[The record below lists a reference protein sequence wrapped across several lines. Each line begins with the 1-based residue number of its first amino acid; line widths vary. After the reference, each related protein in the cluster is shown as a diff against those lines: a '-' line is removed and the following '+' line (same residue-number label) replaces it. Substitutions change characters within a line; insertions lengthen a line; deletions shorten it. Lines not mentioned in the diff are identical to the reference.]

1 MVFRAKA
8 KRTTRRVGNGGGTI
22 HAAGSVNGG
31 RQKRMMSVRRYAAP
45 EMSSMEK
52 LQATFNTPLEDELYV
67 PVRER
72 ERQRDTH

>member
-8 KRTTRRVGNGGGTI
+8 KRTTRRVGNGGTI